1 MTPTNACRRSK
12 RLVFIHN
19 LDIKADEQTH
29 QSFGDDGSRR
39 RPGEDFDLTWSVN
52 QDVPG
57 ERHLL
62 IHTLLKNIKGNFNQ
76 DQLLRC
82 E

>member
-1 MTPTNACRRSK
+1 MTPTNARRRSK

-29 QSFGDDGSRR
+29 QSFGDDGSRC